1 MKTINVIVNILRRD
15 VLLVCLIIFALVSC
29 VLIFQVTNFINDD
42 HFVRFAEALLR
53 KDINLPPDNLPA
65 GDYVLYQGM
74 VYVYFGPL
82 PSLLI
87 LPFVA
92 FFGRAFPQVL
102 IGISSLIAVFF
113 GIYALSQRLRFSKN
127 DSLWLAVFFVFS
139 TVLLAVGIINITAYQ
154 IQALSTVFLVLA
166 LYEQSGR
173 KRYWLTGIY
182 IGFAGLTRFVL
193 FGAVLFF
200 LIELFREK
208 KDIKRKLLLLL
219 IPVIITAG
227 LNAAYNHRRFHSVF
241 ETGYQ
246 YNVTLGTSPMRDQ
259 AEFGFLSLNHLPA
272 NLYVLLLKA
281 PDPILYNP
289 GFFVLKPP
297 YIKADPWGMAIWFT
311 SPLFLFLLTRFKK
324 GPHTISAGITTVI
337 LMLPSLLYFG
347 IGFSQFGY
355 RYALD
360 FLPFLFLLLLPS
372 FNGKLSR
379 TAKILIILGVLV
391 NCLLITSLW
400 GRYPHFGM

>member
-1 MKTINVIVNILRRD
+1 
-15 VLLVCLIIFALVSC
+15 
-29 VLIFQVTNFINDD
+29 
-42 HFVRFAEALLR
+42 
-53 KDINLPPDNLPA
+53 
-65 GDYVLYQGM
+65 
-74 VYVYFGPL
+74 
-82 PSLLI
+82 
-87 LPFVA
+87 
-92 FFGRAFPQVL
+92 
-102 IGISSLIAVFF
+102 
-113 GIYALSQRLRFSKN
+113 
-127 DSLWLAVFFVFS
+127 
-139 TVLLAVGIINITAYQ
+139 
-154 IQALSTVFLVLA
+154 
-166 LYEQSGR
+166 
-173 KRYWLTGIY
+173 
-182 IGFAGLTRFVL
+182 
-193 FGAVLFF
+193 
-200 LIELFREK
+200 
-208 KDIKRKLLLLL
+208 
-219 IPVIITAG
+219 
-227 LNAAYNHRRFHSVF
+227 
-241 ETGYQ
+241 
-246 YNVTLGTSPMRDQ
+246 LGTSPMRDQ

-281 PDPILYNP
+281 PYPILYNP

-324 GPHTISAGITTVI
+324 GPYTISAGITTII

-347 IGFSQFGY
+347 IGYSQFGY